1 MGVFRQHQHR
11 ERILELQTMMNA
23 AAMKV
28 LAAGVV
34 LLVIATASPI
44 EDQIQD
50 QPTQSDPPSSSPT
63 PSTTTTAEP
72 NTSVKPTKKN
82 HQRYHSPCYKDYAIN
97 NHCCKYY
104 SPNHKTNN
112 NFSNYKTNNICY
124 DQKASNNYPS
134 HRTNHN
140 VKWKHR
146 HQLFHYHDCLRCG
159 HTIVVI
165 DVVVASGLLPL
176 FFTQEIS
183 YYKKKNSMQL
193 YVRII

>member
-1 MGVFRQHQHR
+1 MGVFGQHQHG
-11 ERILELQTMMNA
+11 ERILEHQTMMNA

-104 SPNHKTNN
+104 SPNHKTNH
-112 NFSNYKTNNICY
+112 NF
-124 DQKASNNYPS
+124 
-134 HRTNHN
+134 
-140 VKWKHR
+140 KWKHR

-159 HTIVVI
+159 YTIVVI
-165 DVVVASGLLPL
+165 DVVVTSGLLPL

-183 YYKKKNSMQL
+183 YYKEKNSMQL
-193 YVRII
+193 YV